1 MGDKRGEGD
10 EREGDERW
18 GIREGKGTSGRGTRE
33 ERTSYGQWATV
44 TALIHHEAFW

>member
-1 MGDKRGEGD
+1 MGDKKAEGD
-10 EREGDERW
+10 EREGA
-18 GIREGKGTSGRGTRE
+18 RE